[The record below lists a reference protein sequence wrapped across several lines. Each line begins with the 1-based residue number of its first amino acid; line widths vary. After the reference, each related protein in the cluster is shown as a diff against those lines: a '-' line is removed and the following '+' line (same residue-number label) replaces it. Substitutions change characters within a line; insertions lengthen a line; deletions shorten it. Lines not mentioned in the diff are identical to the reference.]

1 MDKQAPFTLS
11 YDGVS
16 PRFASPPT
24 HAGNGAAVLGRASL
38 GKAAWLG
45 ARSVIRADGHYVS
58 IGDEFRLG
66 ARGTVHIAHGVFPTH
81 VGSGV
86 TAGVNSVIHA
96 CDVGDRCHI
105 GRDVVILDGSNVA
118 AECAL
123 ADGAIVFPRSVLDG
137 GWLYEGAPAKPVR
150 KLGPGELAEL
160 HRRSRETGDEPVDA
174 APPAASPSSR
184 LPLFVAHSARL
195 SGRIFAGGE
204 NGVWFGCDLDAGG
217 HEIRFDEKTNIQDN
231 TVIRSRSRP
240 VVIGRETTIG
250 HNVRMT
256 DCTVGDRSLIG
267 IGAYVAPGSVVGNDV
282 LLAAGAHTDDGQ
294 VLDDGWVYGGSP
306 ARPIGRLDD
315 KKRLII
321 SSTWPTYCEYA
332 RRFRK
337 AQDELAKL
345 VEIGGRVQV

>member
-1 MDKQAPFTLS
+1 MEKQVPFTLS
-11 YDGVS
+11 YGGVS
-16 PRFASPPT
+16 PRFASPT
-24 HAGNGAAVLGRASL
+24 AHAGSGAAVLGRATL

-66 ARGTVHIAHGVFPTH
+66 AQGTVHIAHDVFPTH
-81 VGSGV
+81 IGSGV

-105 GRDVVILDGSNVA
+105 GRDVVILDGSKVA

-123 ADGAIVFPRSVLDG
+123 ADGAIVFPRSVLEG
-137 GWLYEGAPAKPVR
+137 GWLYQGAPAKPVR
-150 KLGPGELAEL
+150 KLEPGELDEL
-160 HRRSRETGDEPVDA
+160 HRRSREAGDEPGG
-174 APPAASPSSR
+174 APRPAPSPSSR

-195 SGRIFAGGE
+195 SGLILAGGE

-217 HEIRFDEKTNIQDN
+217 HEIRFGENTNIQDN
-231 TVIRSRSRP
+231 TIILSRSRP
-240 VVIGRETTIG
+240 VVIGRESTIG

-267 IGAYVAPGSVVGNDV
+267 IGATVAPRSIVGSDV
-282 LLAAGAHTDDGQ
+282 LLAAGAHTEDGQ

-306 ARPIGRLDD
+306 ARPIGRLDE
-315 KKRLII
+315 KKSLII

-337 AQDELAKL
+337 AQDEPASLI
-345 VEIGGRVQV
+345 EIGGRVQA